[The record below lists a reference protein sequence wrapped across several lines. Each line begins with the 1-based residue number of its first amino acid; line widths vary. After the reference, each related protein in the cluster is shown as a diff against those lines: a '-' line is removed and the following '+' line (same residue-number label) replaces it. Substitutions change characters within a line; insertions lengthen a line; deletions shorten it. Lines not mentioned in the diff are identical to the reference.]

1 MQYFDMQIVAKFDH
15 EHFMYKI
22 NIVGYLL
29 VKLSLNR
36 RHENHIQSRDKG
48 QFLHNPSELSRRKLS
63 GPNFLVREH
72 SRKETLDKINATGY

>member
-15 EHFMYKI
+15 EHFLYKI

-29 VKLSLNR
+29 LKLSLNR

-72 SRKETLDKINATGY
+72 PERKRLIK

>member
-15 EHFMYKI
+15 EHSLYKI

-29 VKLSLNR
+29 VKLNLNR
-36 RHENHIQSRDKG
+36 RRENHIESRDKG
-48 QFLHNPSELSRRKLS
+48 QFLHNPSELSRRKLF
-63 GPNFLVREH
+63 NFLVREH